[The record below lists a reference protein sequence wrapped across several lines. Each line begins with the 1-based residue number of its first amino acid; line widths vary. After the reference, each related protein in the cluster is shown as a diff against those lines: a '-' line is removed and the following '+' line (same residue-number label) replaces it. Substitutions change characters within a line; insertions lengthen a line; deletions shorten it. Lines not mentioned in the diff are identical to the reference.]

1 VEPRNDRAM
10 VIGLLALT
18 VATGLVDA
26 ASFLGLGRIFTAN
39 MTGNIVLLGFSLGGA
54 PGFSAPALLTSLGAF
69 LVGAVAG
76 GRLAVHLG
84 IRRSRWLGVAFGL
97 EAALVGA
104 AALLAIGLHVDPSG
118 ARLYAVIVVLGL
130 AMGIRNSTVRKLAV
144 PDLTTT
150 VLTMTVTGLAADS
163 PPAGSPAVRPLRRV
177 AAVVA
182 MLLGALVGASLIDHA
197 LALPLA
203 AAALLSLL
211 ALVPLI
217 PRQASS

>member
-39 MTGNIVLLGFSLGGA
+39 MTGNVVLLGFSLGGA

-84 IRRSRWLGVAFGL
+84 SRRSRWLGVAFGL
-97 EAALVGA
+97 EGALVA
-104 AALLAIGLHVDPSG
+104 VAALLAIGLHVNPSG
-118 ARLYAVIVVLGL
+118 ARLYVVIAVLGF
-130 AMGIRNSTVRKLAV
+130 AMGIRNSTVRKLAF

-150 VLTMTVTGLAADS
+150 VLTLTLTGIAADS
-163 PPAGSPAVRPLRRV
+163 PPAGSPAVRPLRRF
-177 AAVVA
+177 AAVAA

-203 AAALLSLL
+203 AAALCSLL

-217 PRQASS
+217 PRHASS